1 MVGLRSVHMDS
12 NLDEQDG
19 RNPVRDRMKQLEAEN
34 AELRAQADAANGAA
48 RELAFVKA
56 GIDPDLPISKYFV
69 KAYDGEL
76 TAEAIREAGIE
87 AGLLQDTQADS
98 IKQEAG
104 TWNRTNQMAAGS
116 EADVPIDFVTRISQA
131 KSAEEVDMLLAEAR
145 SQQSAL

>member
-1 MVGLRSVHMDS
+1 MDS
-12 NLDEQDG
+12 NFDEADG

-34 AELRAQADAANGAA
+34 AELRAQADAASSAA

-56 GIDPDLPISKYFV
+56 GIDPELPISKYFV

-76 TAEAIREAGIE
+76 TADAIREAGIE
-87 AGLLQDTQADS
+87 AGLLKDTQAES

-104 TWNRTNQMAAGS
+104 TWNRSNQMAAGS
-116 EADVPIDFVTRISQA
+116 EADVPVDFVTRISQA

>member
-1 MVGLRSVHMDS
+1 MDS
-12 NLDEQDG
+12 NFDEADG

-34 AELRAQADAANGAA
+34 AELRAQADAASSAA

-56 GIDPDLPISKYFV
+56 GIDPELPISKYFV

-76 TAEAIREAGIE
+76 TADAIREAGIE
-87 AGLLQDTQADS
+87 AGLLKDTQAES

-104 TWNRTNQMAAGS
+104 TWDRSNQMAAGS
-116 EADVPIDFVTRISQA
+116 EADVPVDFVTRISQA